1 MRYNELYRKKA
12 KNINLSLFENL
23 KKEEIVRNLIIFYE
37 EDDYMEIFNYKHD
50 FIDYTDKYKE
60 MVTIHGLEQNC
71 ERDDEWRSTTMRSNN
86 SYTLKSSSGDGHT
99 VWRLKE

>member
-1 MRYNELYRKKA
+1 MRYNDLYCKKA
-12 KNINLSLFENL
+12 KNINLSFFENL

-50 FIDYTDKYKE
+50 FIDHTDKYE
-60 MVTIHGLEQNC
+60 DMVTIHGLEQNC
-71 ERDDEWRSTTMRSNN
+71 ELDYAWRSTTMRSNN
-86 SYTLKSSSGDGHT
+86 TYTLKSSSGDGHT

>member
-23 KKEEIVRNLIIFYE
+23 KKEEVVRTLIIFYE

-71 ERDDEWRSTTMRSNN
+71 ERDYEWRSTTMRSNN
-86 SYTLKSSSGDGHT
+86 SYTLRGDKT
-99 VWRLKE
+99 VWKQDN